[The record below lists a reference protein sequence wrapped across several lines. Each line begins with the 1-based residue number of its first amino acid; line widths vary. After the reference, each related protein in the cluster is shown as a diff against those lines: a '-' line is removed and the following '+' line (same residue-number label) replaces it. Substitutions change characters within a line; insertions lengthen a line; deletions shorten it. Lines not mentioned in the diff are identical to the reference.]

1 MAADPYRPAGSGR
14 AMSDA
19 AALEADRQR
28 SERMLGVASALSA
41 FVIWGVAPIYFK
53 AVAEAGAL
61 EVLAHRVVWTVV
73 LLAGL
78 IAIIGRW
85 DMLIATISAWRRLW
99 IYGLTT
105 ALISVNWL
113 VFIWAVTNDHLLQAS
128 LGYFVNPL
136 VNVLLGLLFLGERL
150 NRAQSVAVLLAMI
163 GVGNLVIGYGEL
175 PWVSLVL
182 AFSFS
187 FYALLRKRFRVD
199 PLIGLL
205 VETMLLLP
213 LGLAYLLW
221 LAGTGSGLFW
231 TGGWGISLLLVAG
244 GVVTATPLVLF
255 MHGAQRLTLS
265 ALGVMQYLA
274 PSMHFLLAVWIY
286 AEPFTSA
293 HLVTF
298 AAIWLGLIVFTGD
311 AIRRNRP
318 RAAVRAEAAP

>member
-1 MAADPYRPAGSGR
+1 MAADPSRPAGSGR

-19 AALEADRQR
+19 ATSEADRQR
-28 SERMLGVASALSA
+28 SERMFGIAAALGS

-78 IAIIGRW
+78 VAIIGRW
-85 DMLIATISAWRRLW
+85 DLLIATIGGWRRLW

-128 LGYFVNPL
+128 LGYFINPL

-182 AFSFS
+182 AFSFG
-187 FYALLRKRFRVD
+187 FYALLRKRFRID

-221 LAGTGSGLFW
+221 LTGTGSGQFW
-231 TGGWGISLLLVAG
+231 TGGWTISLLLVAG
-244 GVVTATPLVLF
+244 GAVTATPLILF
-255 MHGAQRLTLS
+255 MYGAQRLTLS
-265 ALGVMQYLA
+265 AIGVMQYLA
-274 PSMHFLLAVWIY
+274 PSMHFLLAVLVY

-298 AAIWLGLIVFTGD
+298 AAIWLGLVVFTGD
-311 AIRRNRP
+311 AVRRNRP